1 MKKLGL
7 LTYSFPKTLIILW
20 VIILASLSYSAINL
34 PAMLQGSG
42 FNVDGQFQEVENILK
57 DDFDIPES
65 TLILL
70 FEGSTQMDDTEFKE
84 IIKKTLEDIETV
96 DAVDRI
102 VSPLENEDMIEGN
115 TAYATILSNTHFE
128 EMKLPIE
135 EIRSKIS
142 TDDDIFMG
150 LTGGPVI
157 NEDMSVASQKDLIRA
172 ELIGVP
178 IALVILI
185 FAFGGLVA
193 ASIPLIIGFVT
204 VLCSMGALYFTG
216 HTLNLSIFL
225 LNVVPMIGLALGID
239 FALLL
244 VNRFREELEKH
255 PIKEAIQIS
264 VSTAG
269 RSVIFSG
276 ICVFLGLSG
285 LLFIDIDIF
294 KTVAIGGMVVVLFSV
309 ISAITLLPA
318 ILSLLG
324 HRINRLMILKEKK
337 NTSDTVWR
345 SLGKFVMKY
354 PIMMSLSALIILSL
368 AIIPIFDMELTIPD
382 AEALPPHYESR
393 ITYEKF
399 QEIFISE
406 DSSAVVMIAEGIETF
421 EGEYELQQ
429 LEAFIRKLENDPLV
443 SHVES
448 IFSLAGNLSA
458 GEFYAMLQ
466 NPDMKQQIQPLL
478 DQMTSENK
486 TLLNV
491 TINANDHS
499 VLAKDWVREW
509 EQKESGLII
518 KIGGYAKFHQE
529 IFDEIYNKIPYVLL
543 VVFLSTYIVLFIA
556 FRSLLI
562 PIKAIIMNVASL
574 SATFGILVW
583 LFQGGHFGL
592 DPASIGLM
600 IPVLIFGIVFG
611 LSMDYEVFLISRMHE
626 IYTETKD
633 NDYATLEGLISTSKL
648 ITSAALIIIVITGA
662 FAFTGVV
669 PVKQIGL
676 GMALAILIDATIVR
690 MILVPSLM
698 KLLGNWNWWAPSLF
712 SRKHQV
718 INEKGNNE

>member
-1 MKKLGL
+1 MKKLAL

-20 VIILASLSYSAINL
+20 VIILASLSYNAVNL

-42 FNVDGQFQEVENILK
+42 FNIDGQFQEVENILK

-70 FEGSTQMDDTEFKE
+70 FERSDQVDEEAFSAL
-84 IIKKTLEDIETV
+84 IKNTLEDIETI

-102 VSPLENEDMIEGN
+102 ISPLDHEEMNNAN
-115 TAYATILSNTHFE
+115 TAYATILSNNHFE
-128 EMKLPIE
+128 EMKEPIE
-135 EIRSKIS
+135 KIRSKIS
-142 TDDDIFMG
+142 TDNEIFMG
-150 LTGGPVI
+150 LTGGSVI
-157 NEDMSVASQKDLIRA
+157 NEDMSVASQNDLIRA

-178 IALVILI
+178 IALVVLI

-204 VLCSMGALYFTG
+204 VFCSMGVLYFTG

-244 VNRFREELEKH
+244 VNRFREELAKH

-264 VSTAG
+264 VDTAG
-269 RSVIFSG
+269 RSIIFSG

-318 ILSLLG
+318 LLSMLG
-324 HRINRLMILKEKK
+324 HRINSLMILKEKK
-337 NTSDTVWR
+337 DRNRSVWR
-345 SLGKFVMKY
+345 SVGSFVMKH
-354 PIMMSLSALIILSL
+354 PIIMSLCAFIILSL
-368 AIIPIFDMELTIPD
+368 AIIPVFDMELTIPD
-382 AEALPPHYESR
+382 AEALPPNYEAR
-393 ITYEKF
+393 ITFEKF
-399 QEIFISE
+399 QDTFIPE
-406 DSSAVVMIAEGIETF
+406 DSSTVVMIAEGTTTF
-421 EGEYELQQ
+421 EDQNQ
-429 LEAFIRKLENDPLV
+429 LEQLEKFISELENDPLV

-448 IFSLAGNLSA
+448 IFSLAGNLNA
-458 GEFYAMLQ
+458 VEFYAMLQ
-466 NPDMKQQIQPLL
+466 DPEMKMQIQPLL
-478 DQMTSENK
+478 NQMLSDNK
-486 TLLNV
+486 ALLNAD
-491 TINANDHS
+491 IKADDHS
-499 VLAKDWVREW
+499 VVAKNWVREW
-509 EQKESGLII
+509 EQKDHFLNI

-543 VVFLSTYIVLFIA
+543 IVFLSTYVVLFIA
-556 FRSLLI
+556 FRSVLI
-562 PIKAIIMNVASL
+562 PLKAIIMNIVSL

-626 IYTETKD
+626 IYKTTKD
-633 NDYATLEGLISTSKL
+633 NDYATLEGLISTSKI

-690 MILVPSLM
+690 MVFVPSLM
-698 KLLGNWNWWAPSLF
+698 KLLGKWNWWAPSF
-712 SRKHQV
+712 SKNTQNL
-718 INEKGNNE
+718 NERAN

>member
-1 MKKLGL
+1 MKRLGL
-7 LTYSFPKTLIILW
+7 LTYSFPKALIILW
-20 VIILASLSYSAINL
+20 IIILASLSFSAINL
-34 PAMLQGSG
+34 PTMLQGSG
-42 FNVDGQFQEVENILK
+42 FNIDGQFQEVETILK

-70 FEGSTQMDDTEFKE
+70 FERSNQIEDVVFRE
-84 IIKKTLEDIETV
+84 IINRTLEDINTV

-102 VSPLENEDMIEGN
+102 VSPLDHEDMFKGN

-135 EIRSKIS
+135 QIRSKIS
-142 TDDDIFMG
+142 SNNKIFMG
-150 LTGGPVI
+150 LTGGSVI

-204 VLCSMGALYFTG
+204 VLCSMGVLYFTG

-255 PIKEAIQIS
+255 PIKEAIRIS

-269 RSVIFSG
+269 RSIIFSG

-318 ILSLLG
+318 ILSLIG
-324 HRINRLMILKEKK
+324 HRINRLMILKENK
-337 NTSDTVWR
+337 NTNRSVWR
-345 SLGKFVMKY
+345 SLGKFVMRY
-354 PIMMSLSALIILSL
+354 PIIMCLSAMIILCL

-393 ITYEKF
+393 ITYDKF
-399 QEIFISE
+399 QDIFIPE
-406 DSSAVVMIAEGIETF
+406 DSSTVVMIAEGMLTF
-421 EGEYELQQ
+421 EDESELQK
-429 LEAFIRKLENDPLV
+429 LEALIKELENDPLV

-448 IFSLAGNLSA
+448 IFSLAGNLGA
-458 GEFYAMLQ
+458 ADFYAILQ
-466 NPDMKQQIQPLL
+466 NPDMKEQLQPLL
-478 DQMTSENK
+478 DQMISENK

-491 TINANDHS
+491 TIKASDHS
-499 VLAKDWVREW
+499 VIAKDWVREW
-509 EQKESGLII
+509 EQKESQLVL

-529 IFDEIYNKIPYVLL
+529 IFDEIYKKIPYVLL

-562 PIKAIIMNVASL
+562 PLKAIIMNVVSL

-592 DPASIGLM
+592 DSASIGLM

-611 LSMDYEVFLISRMHE
+611 LSMDYEVFLISRIYE
-626 IYTETKD
+626 IYKKTKD

-662 FAFTGVV
+662 FAFTSVV

-698 KLLGNWNWWAPSLF
+698 KLLGKWNWWVPSF
-712 SRKHQV
+712 SRK
-718 INEKGNNE
+718 